1 MMIALLLAA
10 LPMIFWDQG
19 PETAASLKQN
29 GIEQVLVPAEKLQA
43 WKTSGLSVR
52 GITPAEWTALEEALA
67 PGVDRQVQVAS
78 ATRSPYLVA
87 NGWRFIRNRSGK
99 YRYSLPAGKA
109 ALAVAETFAYA
120 ADATLQLENAD
131 LESAGKMLAFLR
143 GVPPADLPGL
153 ADIAVIDDQHP
164 LVGEVMNLLARR
176 NLLFTAVPAPSPRF
190 PINIRIGSKEYP
202 EEEAANPSNFAL
214 KIRRQLTDDRR
225 SAAPCPAPRARR
237 AAPRCRR
244 SPPCGCRRCR
254 RPCATSAVS
263 PVSTSIAS
271 GSTPEPPADQARE
284 HRDVPLPL
292 RRGAAD
298 DGDARRRADAHDRAL
313 VRHGGGRLDVVHD
326 ADAEVAALGAQPR
339 LLAARRGQVER
350 LERQIHAARI
360 VAAVVVHGPAPRGV
374 EAGGVR
380 MPVGR
385 DQVAPAQLHRVHAA
399 ARAPARPSRARSR
412 AVPYG
417 RPAPR

>member
-19 PETAASLKQN
+19 PETAPSLKQN
-29 GIEQVLVPAEKLQA
+29 GIEHVLVPAEKLQA

-52 GITPAEWTALEEALA
+52 GISPTEWTALEEALA

-99 YRYSLPAGKA
+99 YRYTLPAGKA
-109 ALAVAETFAYA
+109 ALALAETFAYA
-120 ADATLQLENAD
+120 ADATLQLENTD

-143 GVPPADLPGL
+143 GVPPADLPGV

-225 SAAPCPAPRARR
+225 TVRIYGSETVLCRLTGDETRIRLHLLNYRGGKVDGLRIRLHGAFRKGQARGDQIGEI
-237 AAPRCRR
+237 PLDNF
-244 SPPCGCRRCR
+244 
-254 RPCATSAVS
+254 TVS
-263 PVSTSIAS
+263 S
-271 GSTPEPPADQARE
+271 GSTEFTISAFN
-284 HRDVPLPL
+284 VY
-292 RRGAAD
+292 
-298 DGDARRRADAHDRAL
+298 
-313 VRHGGGRLDVVHD
+313 
-326 ADAEVAALGAQPR
+326 
-339 LLAARRGQVER
+339 
-350 LERQIHAARI
+350 
-360 VAAVVVHGPAPRGV
+360 AVVDLQR
-374 EAGGVR
+374 EK
-380 MPVGR
+380 
-385 DQVAPAQLHRVHAA
+385 
-399 ARAPARPSRARSR
+399 
-412 AVPYG
+412 
-417 RPAPR
+417 